1 MPFLKSKGGIGI
13 VNRGSTLLG
22 VLAVLGFFTLIS
34 FTVFWTIEPA
44 PNLDRPTVEVIRI
57 MKSNPFPRQF
67 IKVPEVRLLQNYQS
81 LIIRITYID
90 STGLTVRTSPM
101 LGFDR
106 ASIDDPT
113 TFGASAGYQIGIPPE
128 LPEGNYNVILDIS
141 YKLNPLRSI
150 AKKSIAAVVIV
161 E

>member
-1 MPFLKSKGGIGI
+1 MPFLKSNGKTAVNKGSTVIGI
-13 VNRGSTLLG
+13 
-22 VLAVLGFFTLIS
+22 LAILGFFVLIS
-34 FTVFWTIEPA
+34 FTAFWMIEPA

-67 IKVPEVRLLQNYQS
+67 IKVPEVRLLQDYQG
-81 LIIRITYID
+81 LVIRVTYID
-90 STGLTVRTSPM
+90 ATGLTVRTSPM

-106 ASIDDPT
+106 ASSTDPIT
-113 TFGASAGYQIGIPPE
+113 SGASAGYQIGIPPE

-141 YKLNPLRSI
+141 YKLNPFRSI
-150 AKKSIAAVVIV
+150 SKKSIAAVVIV